1 MAAAI
6 WLVRK
11 TGNAPVV
18 DGIVAAIVNADD
30 LGSEATTLAEA
41 HATCIAGGHA
51 IPASGYFTSA
61 DLALA
66 AGQLDTDE
74 DAVFFTHRGTTDVIA

>member
-11 TGNAPVV
+11 DSQDPVV
-18 DGIVAAIVNADD
+18 DGIVAAVINADD
-30 LGSEATTLAEA
+30 LGNEATTLAEA
-41 HATCIAGGHA
+41 HAKCIAGGHG

-61 DLALA
+61 NLALA
-66 AGQLDTDE
+66 VGQLDTDE
-74 DAVFFTHRGTTDVIA
+74 DAVFFADRARTEVIA